1 MPIKM
6 NLWKKRKSV
15 IFTWLISYSAVF
27 IIPILMSLILYR
39 ESSNTLRS
47 EIHRANDTMLQQVR
61 ETIDTQIEMMQRL
74 SMELTWNTRIQSL
87 IYTRMSSSDEQYT
100 AYLIAKE
107 FLMYQTSYANVDQFY
122 LTWEAENTVL
132 LPGSTRDY
140 QAGFETIHDTGVISY
155 ADWLKL
161 VKMNRSTTF
170 TVLPRKDSAYS
181 KQSLALITRLPA
193 GSGSRPTG
201 SVVVMADV
209 ERFNK
214 AIAKVQSFS
223 GGNVYVLDEAHK
235 VLLSNTSTGLPASIL
250 DQLGRAESGVIYN
263 KTSDEQSEIY
273 YLNSEVSKLTYISV
287 IPSKVYWQKAV
298 YVRNVMYVSVAI
310 SLIGA
315 AILTLFFMR
324 RNYSPIQRLVQVLA
338 RAEGSRGRGSQQEG
352 NELSFIH
359 RAVSDTLSEK
369 EAIRVQLQQQHNMLR
384 SNMLARLLKGRLD
397 GPIPLRESL
406 NSHQIELLSE
416 DFAVIL
422 FFMEAPEEVS
432 ISISSISAHEKSRLA
447 QFILTNVVE
456 ELAGMH
462 GHRGYV
468 AEIDDMLACIVNF
481 SSDDEEERMQQLVS
495 ISEEAQQFL
504 LERYRMKLT
513 LSISRAHS
521 TIAGIE
527 QAYQEALDAMEY
539 KLVLGKQ
546 QIIAYEQL
554 HKEPMTGYYYPLQ
567 IEQRLMNFIKIGDL
581 ARAREVLDEVI
592 DRNYG
597 KSMTSVT
604 LVRCLMFN
612 LISTMMKT
620 IHELGEVEES
630 FLAKHPNWMETMASS
645 DTVRE
650 MVEQLNLLLED
661 VCAYTAAKLDV
672 NISKGRAESL
682 RELIHKVNVYVE
694 THYQDMDL
702 NVGLLGEHFQM
713 KASYLSK
720 LYKEQTGEGL
730 LDYINRVRIEQAKAL
745 LGFTDQPIV
754 DIGKMVGF
762 NEAATFIRVFKKF
775 EGITPGKF
783 RELRG

>member
-1 MPIKM
+1 MPIKI

-39 ESSNTLRS
+39 ESSDTLRG

-74 SMELTWNTRIQSL
+74 SMELTWNTRVQSL
-87 IYTRMSSSDEQYT
+87 IYTRLSSSDEQYT
-100 AYLIAKE
+100 AYQVAKE
-107 FLMYQTSYANVDQFY
+107 FQMYQTSYASVDQFY
-122 LTWEAENTVL
+122 VTWEGENTVL

-140 QAGFETIHDTGVISY
+140 QAGFETIHETGIISY

-161 VKMNRSTTF
+161 VKQNRSTTF
-170 TVLPRKDSAYS
+170 TMLPRKDNMYS
-181 KQSLALITRLPA
+181 KQALALITRLPA
-193 GSGSRPTG
+193 GAISRPTG

-223 GGNVYVLDEAHK
+223 GGDVYLLDEAHH
-235 VLLSNTSTGLPASIL
+235 VLLSNTSTSLPASIL
-250 DQLGRAESGVIYN
+250 DQLGARESGVIYN

-273 YLNSEVSKLTYISV
+273 YLHSEVSNLTYISV
-287 IPSKVYWQKAV
+287 IPSKLYWQKAE

-310 SLIGA
+310 SLVGA

-338 RAEGSRGRGSQQEG
+338 GAEAARGNGTKQEG

-359 RAVSDTLSEK
+359 RALSDTLSEK

-397 GPIPLRESL
+397 GPIPLQEAL
-406 NSHQIELLSE
+406 ISHQIELLS
-416 DFAVIL
+416 DHFAVLL
-422 FFMEAPEEVS
+422 FFMESPEDVN
-432 ISISSISAHEKSRLA
+432 ISISSIGQHEKSRLA

-456 ELAGMH
+456 ELVGMR

-468 AEIDDMLACIVNF
+468 AEVGDMLACIVNF
-481 SSDDEEERMQQLVS
+481 AEDDEEGRMQQLVS

-504 LERYRMKLT
+504 LERYRMQLT
-513 LSISRAHS
+513 LSISRVQA
-521 TIAGIE
+521 TIAGIS

-539 KLVLGKQ
+539 KLILGKQ
-546 QIIAYEQL
+546 KIIAYDQL
-554 HKEPMTGYYYPLQ
+554 HKEPITGYYYPLQ

-581 ARAREVLDEVI
+581 DRAREVLDEVI
-592 DRNYG
+592 ERNYG
-597 KSMTSVT
+597 KSVTSVT
-604 LVRCLMFN
+604 LVRTLMFN

-620 IHELGEVEES
+620 IHELGEVDES
-630 FLAKHPNWMETMASS
+630 FLAQHPNWMETMANS
-645 DTVRE
+645 DTVKE

-661 VCAYTAAKLDV
+661 VCEYTAAKLDV
-672 NISKGRAESL
+672 SIIKGRSESL
-682 RELIHKVNVYVE
+682 RELIFKVNVYVE
-694 THYQDMDL
+694 THYQEMDL
-702 NVGLLGEHFQM
+702 NVGMLGEQFQL

-745 LGFTDQPIV
+745 LGFTDQAIV
-754 DIGKMVGF
+754 EIGKQVGF

>member
-1 MPIKM
+1 MPIKI

-47 EIHRANDTMLQQVR
+47 EIHRANNTMLQQVR
-61 ETIDTQIEMMQRL
+61 ETIDTQVEMMQRL
-74 SMELTWNTRIQSL
+74 SMELTWNTRVQSL

-100 AYLIAKE
+100 AYQVAKE
-107 FLMYQTSYANVDQFY
+107 FQMYQTSYANVDQFY
-122 LTWEAENTVL
+122 VTWEAENTVL
-132 LPGSTRDY
+132 LPSSTRDY

-161 VKMNRSTTF
+161 VKMNRSTIF

-223 GGNVYVLDEAHK
+223 GGYVYVLDEAHK
-235 VLLSNTSTGLPASIL
+235 VLLSNTSTGLPPSVL
-250 DQLGRAESGVIYN
+250 DQLGRSESGVIYT

-298 YVRNVMYVSVAI
+298 YVRNVMYISVAI

-324 RNYSPIQRLVQVLA
+324 RNYSPIQRLVKVLA
-338 RAEGSRGRGSQQEG
+338 GAEAVQGSQQEG

-397 GPIPLRESL
+397 GPIPLQESL

-416 DFAVIL
+416 DFAVLL
-422 FFMEAPEEVS
+422 FFMEAPEEVN
-432 ISISSISAHEKSRLA
+432 ISISSIGPYEKSRLA

-456 ELAGMH
+456 ELVGMR

-468 AEIDDMLACIVNF
+468 AEVDDMLACIVNF
-481 SSDDEEERMQQLVS
+481 SSEEEEGRLQQLVS
-495 ISEEAQQFL
+495 ISVEAQQFL

-521 TIAGIE
+521 TIPGIAA
-527 QAYQEALDAMEY
+527 AYQEAMDAMEY

-546 QIIAYEQL
+546 KIIAYEQL
-554 HKEPMTGYYYPLQ
+554 RKEPMTGYYYPLQ

-581 ARAREVLDEVI
+581 AHAREVLDEVV

-597 KSMTSVT
+597 NSSMTSVT
-604 LVRCLMFN
+604 LVRCLMFD

-620 IHELGEVEES
+620 IHELGEVDES

-645 DTVRE
+645 DTVKE
-650 MVEQLNLLLED
+650 MVEQLNRLLED
-661 VCAYTAAKLDV
+661 VCAYTGAKLDV
-672 NISKGRAESL
+672 SISKGRAESL
-682 RELIHKVNVYVE
+682 RELINKVNVYVE

-702 NVGLLGEHFQM
+702 NVGMLGDQFQL

-730 LDYINRVRIEQAKAL
+730 LDYINRVRVEQAKAL
-745 LGFTDQPIV
+745 LGFTVQPIV
-754 DIGKMVGF
+754 DIGKLVGF